1 MNKPWLV
8 AKRQMKVCVLKATH
22 HEPWEHHGTS
32 SCNFSCLIWSWSL
45 MSNFLYSRCAPK
57 KASYHQLRCLCG
69 LYNWPRLGVGI
80 MTRKWI
86 GPLDHACLPRGD
98 PPLNMRRL
106 WQELLV
112 ATLPPTPLDMQG
124 NHIYS
129 CHEYVNL
136 NYRFMQYR

>member
-1 MNKPWLV
+1 MLDLV
-8 AKRQMKVCVLKATH
+8 MAAHEQLSVLTLRTKKGFVPSATL
-22 HEPWEHHGTS
+22 S
-32 SCNFSCLIWSWSL
+32 LWSL
-45 MSNFLYSRCAPK
+45 QLA
-57 KASYHQLRCLCG
+57 KA
-69 LYNWPRLGVGI
+69 WGVGI

-86 GPLDHACLPRGD
+86 GPLGPLDHACLPRGD